1 MVPEKSMLVLRL
13 SLVAALLLGPSAVAH
28 AAEAA
33 TPPTKLAYGLTLAG
47 LPIADADVRFDDRGG
62 RYGFDVAWHTVGL
75 AGIFSSA
82 SGTLATS
89 GRLVGGRP
97 HPRSYRL
104 IERNGDTPFDVDM
117 TLSGGTVSHLTV
129 EPPAKTGEDI
139 VPVGP
144 EHRRGV
150 ADPLS
155 AAILAGSTPPAAV
168 CDRTLAVF
176 DGWSRWDVRLTPK
189 STDEAAPA
197 GLRGPTVTCAA
208 RWVPVA
214 GHRAGHRSVRF
225 MAENRDIEIRFARLD
240 GHDLWLPI
248 EASVGTLI
256 GPVRTRLTSVGGKS

>member
-1 MVPEKSMLVLRL
+1 MFVTRL
-13 SLVAALLLGPSAVAH
+13 SLVAALAFAPPVAALG
-28 AAEAA
+28 AEAA
-33 TPPTKLAYGLTLAG
+33 KAPTKLVYGLSLAG

-97 HPRSYRL
+97 HPRAYRL

-117 TLSGGTVSHLTV
+117 TLSGGTVSRLAV

-144 EHRRGV
+144 EHKRGV
-150 ADPLS
+150 SDPLS
-155 AAILAGSTPPAAV
+155 AALLPGATPPAAV
-168 CDRTLAVF
+168 CDRTLAIF
-176 DGWSRWDVRLTPK
+176 DGWSRWDVALSPK
-189 STDEAAPA
+189 STSDVAPA

-208 RWVPVA
+208 RWVPIA

-225 MAENRDIEIRFARLD
+225 MAENRDVEIRFARLE

-256 GPVRTRLTSVGGKS
+256 GPVRTRLTSVGGKP